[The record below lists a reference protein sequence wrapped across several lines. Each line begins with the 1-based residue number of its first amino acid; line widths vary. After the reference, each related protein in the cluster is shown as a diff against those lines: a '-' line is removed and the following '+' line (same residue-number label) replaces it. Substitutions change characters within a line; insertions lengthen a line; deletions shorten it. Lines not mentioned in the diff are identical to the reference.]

1 MRAKMRIIHV
11 LSALLTLLGSGPAL
25 AGSGTAEDPF
35 EIFMILYRGETE
47 VEDGF
52 KAYLEDRGIH
62 AELTVRSV
70 DGKLGLL
77 PGFVAEA
84 KQARP
89 DLVYTW
95 GTGVT
100 LGTVGEFD
108 AVDPARHITD
118 IPVVFTMVSS
128 PDGARIVP
136 SRESSGRNIAGVS
149 HIVPLETQIRAMR
162 AYRPMSRLA
171 VLYNPNEENSVV
183 NVRELKALGQEMG
196 FTLIDQPV
204 PLDADGQPDPSTL
217 PKLIADV
224 AAREPQFL
232 YIGPDTFIGVYRDL
246 ITAEA
251 MNLHLPTFTAT
262 ELEIRHSNAMIGLV
276 SPYFNV
282 GRFTAF
288 KAEQILVDGE
298 APALIPIETLSR
310 FSYLVKMPVVHE
322 VGLYPPMTVLDYAEI
337 IE

>member
-1 MRAKMRIIHV
+1 MRIVYATCI
-11 LSALLTLLGSGPAL
+11 ALALFGSGAAL

-35 EIFMILYRGETE
+35 KIFMILYRGETE
-47 VEDGF
+47 VEEGF
-52 KAYLEDRGIH
+52 KAYLKDRGIH
-62 AELTVRSV
+62 ADLIVRSV
-70 DGKLGLL
+70 DGKMDLL

-84 KQARP
+84 KALQP

-108 AVDPARHITD
+108 EVDPARHITD

-128 PDGARIVP
+128 PDGARVV
-136 SRESSGRNIAGVS
+136 SDRTSSGRNVTGVS

-162 AYRPMSRLA
+162 AYRPMTRLA
-171 VLYNPNEENSVV
+171 LLYNPNEENSVV
-183 NVRELKALGQEMG
+183 NVRELKELGQRMG
-196 FTLIDQPV
+196 FTVIDQPV
-204 PLDADGQPDPSTL
+204 SLDAIGQPDPSTL
-217 PKLIADV
+217 SKLIADV

-246 ITAEA
+246 VTAEA
-251 MNLHLPTFTAT
+251 MDLNLPTFTAT
-262 ELEIRHSNAMIGLV
+262 ELEIRHSNAMLGLV
-276 SPYFNV
+276 SSYFNV

-288 KAEQILVDGE
+288 KAEQIVVDGE
-298 APALIPIETLSR
+298 APADIPIETLSR

-322 VGLYPPMTVLDYAEI
+322 VGLYPPMTVLDYAEM